1 MLSKNSQLGPV
12 CYHITGGHDQKDNLS
27 AMLSSSSFST
37 LKVTDEETKSQW
49 NNVLENTWKQG
60 IHSKNSSDRC

>member
-12 CYHITGGHDQKDNLS
+12 CYHITGGQDNLS